1 LKIKVL
7 CIHALLFSS
16 ALSLPYALAD
26 EALETQ
32 VTQATQAAQT
42 TQATQTK
49 SANADSMP
57 QVHQTGINRSK
68 DYSPEFVAV
77 PFVFSTE
84 TLSTTVGGAGVIKH
98 AGQPQASAFG
108 IGLYSSNESWITY
121 LGLNNYQLPKLDQWL
136 FSGEFSRASYKEGIY
151 FVPEDANRSSKG
163 VNRSDA
169 MATNRVITVG
179 DEFYTKLHIKY
190 VLPWGKGSKG
200 AARSLMPS
208 LATDP
213 LSWDP
218 RESGVTSLQITP
230 FIRTQELL
238 GYEDLPTETQGLK
251 FKLDWDNRDNG
262 KNSTRGGRSSLTL
275 SRDFGA
281 RGGGA
286 DDRESWTMW
295 EFEQSAFLSMGESDW
310 FGQQILA
317 FNFYLADTPTWN
329 DYDSS
334 TQAYQRPPSFAGVT
348 LGGFDHLRGYS
359 SKQFYGRSAL
369 LYSAEYRVQP
379 RWQPLQ
385 SLPVFNLYDVPW
397 WQWVVF
403 AEAGQVADDFSASE
417 LHDDMKWTLGV
428 GARFEVENVIV
439 RTEFA
444 YAEDAKQFWIM
455 VNQPF

>member
-1 LKIKVL
+1 MKINVL
-7 CIHALLFSS
+7 SINALLFCS
-16 ALSLPYALAD
+16 ALNLPYALAD
-26 EALETQ
+26 EAQEI
-32 VTQATQAAQT
+32 QATQSK
-42 TQATQTK
+42 QAK
-49 SANADSMP
+49 NANADGMP
-57 QVHQTGINRSK
+57 QVHQTGIDRSK

-121 LGLNNYQLPKLDQWL
+121 LGLNNYQLPKMDQWL
-136 FSGEFSRASYKEGIY
+136 FSGEFNRASYKEGIY
-151 FVPEDANRSSKG
+151 FVPENANRSNKG
-163 VNRSDA
+163 VNSSEA
-169 MATNRVITVG
+169 IATNRVITVG
-179 DEFYTKLHIKY
+179 DEFYAKLHIKY
-190 VLPWGKGSKG
+190 VLPWGKGAKG

-208 LATDP
+208 LITDP

-218 RESGVTSLQITP
+218 RESGVTSLQLTP
-230 FIRTQELL
+230 FIQTQELL
-238 GYEDLPTETQGLK
+238 GYEDLPTKTQGLK
-251 FKLDWDNRDNG
+251 FKFDWDNRDNG
-262 KNSTRGGRSSLTL
+262 KNSTRGGRTSLTV

-281 RGGGA
+281 REGGA

-310 FGQQILA
+310 FQQQIVAL
-317 FNFYLADTPTWN
+317 NFYLADTPTWN

-334 TQAYQRPPSFAGVT
+334 SQAYQRPPPFAGVT

-385 SLPVFNLYDVPW
+385 SLPVLNLYDIPW

-444 YAEDAKQFWIM
+444 YAEDSKQFWIM